1 MNENELEKQNL
12 KEEFEKEKE
21 IPVEEGPSCGEGA
34 SLEVKAEEVPEKGK
48 QSEVESLLTERDEL
62 KREIEEL
69 KNEIEELK
77 NEVARSRADFYNF
90 RMRVEKNHERDRVRA
105 AERVVELLIP
115 VLDNLDRILETVQD
129 ESLMKGISMV
139 QKQFLE
145 ALIKIGVK
153 PVASEGCSFDPS
165 IHEAMAVE
173 EVEDAELD
181 GKVINEL
188 QRGYTLGGKVIRPA
202 RVRIGRLKESKQEK
216 ESSKKDEENS
226 QA

>member
-1 MNENELEKQNL
+1 MNENELEKQNP
-12 KEEFEKEKE
+12 KEEVEKESE
-21 IPVEEGPSCGEGA
+21 APAGAISSCEEEAFSEA
-34 SLEVKAEEVPEKGK
+34 EAQEVSEEEK
-48 QSEVESLLTERDEL
+48 QPEVESLLTERDEL

-105 AERVVELLIP
+105 AEKVVELLIP

-153 PVASEGCSFDPS
+153 PVVSEGCLFDPS
-165 IHEAMAVE
+165 LHEAMGVE
-173 EVEDAELD
+173 EVEEAELD

-216 ESSKKDEENS
+216 EDSEKRDEEKS
-226 QA
+226 